1 MVVRRP
7 APRFLFDFN
16 SPYAYLAASRVD
28 HVLPVPPDWQPIAF
42 AFVLRALAR
51 PPWSF
56 DPVQRVA
63 GVAECE
69 RRAREYGLPPMRWPP
84 GWPVESYSLLPLRAA
99 LAAGEQGRLREFSQA
114 AFARN
119 FVDGAGLRHPEDVAA
134 VAPVAGLDGDVLLAR
149 AAADEIKRRLQEAT
163 EAAIA
168 LGVVGVPTVELG
180 DQLFWGDDRLSAA
193 AAAAA
198 DLG

>member
-1 MVVRRP
+1 
-7 APRFLFDFN
+7 
-16 SPYAYLAASRVD
+16 
-28 HVLPVPPDWQPIAF
+28 
-42 AFVLRALAR
+42 
-51 PPWSF
+51 
-56 DPVQRVA
+56 
-63 GVAECE
+63 
-69 RRAREYGLPPMRWPP
+69 MRWPP

>member
-1 MVVRRP
+1 VRRP
-7 APRFLFDFN
+7 APRFLYDFN

-28 HVLPVPPDWQPIAF
+28 DVLPVPPEWQPIAF
-42 AFVLRALAR
+42 AFVLRAR
-51 PPWSF
+51 GRDPWSLH
-56 DPVQRVA
+56 PEQRAV

-69 RRAREYGLPPMRWPP
+69 RRARGYGLAPMRWPP
-84 GWPVESYSLLPLRAA
+84 GWPVKSYSLLPLRAA
-99 LAAGEQGRLREFSQA
+99 LAAEEEGLLRQFSRA

-119 FVDGAGLRHPEDVAA
+119 FVDGGGLGRPEDVAA
-134 VAPVAGLDGDVLLAR
+134 VAASVGLDGQAVLAR
-149 AAADEIKRRLQEAT
+149 AAAEEIKRRLQEST

-168 LGVVGVPTVELG
+168 LGVTGVPTVELG